1 MNFSSNLNEIAEFY
15 STLSVSV
22 LVVLFHTLFYEWTRI
37 LGHYAGAPLKTI
49 CFLESKNMQN
59 AIQNL

>member
-15 STLSVSV
+15 STLSVCV
-22 LVVLFHTLFYEWTRI
+22 LVVLFHTLFYEWTRN
-37 LGHYAGAPLKTI
+37 LGHYVGVPLKTI